1 MLEYVLL
8 FAVATILIAMLRAL
22 LVLVIAI
29 SAGCWRLRR
38 SLGVHRPPI
47 KSMQTWV
54 SFHLPSYYAFLKS
67 RLDQSVFSGLPLTLF
82 SVAALHIVVLFGG
95 LTQEVVEASGWLSL
109 DQAINASFAAW
120 RSSTLV
126 AAFLGSQREWSGVR
140 GSCGGSTEVGT
151 RRDTSTRQDFHNL
164 LLRSKSSFHE
174 PTRPRPQRIPSG

>member
-8 FAVATILIAMLRAL
+8 FAVATILIVMLRAL

-38 SLGVHRPPI
+38 SLGVHRVHRPPI
-47 KSMQTWV
+47 KSMQTWL
-54 SFHLPSYYAFLKS
+54 SFQLPSCYAFLKS

-82 SVAALHIVVLFGG
+82 IVAALHIVVFFGG
-95 LTQEVVEASGWLSL
+95 LTQEVVKASGRLSL

-126 AAFLGSQREWSGVR
+126 AAFLGGQREWSGVR
-140 GSCGGSTEVGT
+140 GSCGGSY
-151 RRDTSTRQDFHNL
+151 
-164 LLRSKSSFHE
+164 
-174 PTRPRPQRIPSG
+174 